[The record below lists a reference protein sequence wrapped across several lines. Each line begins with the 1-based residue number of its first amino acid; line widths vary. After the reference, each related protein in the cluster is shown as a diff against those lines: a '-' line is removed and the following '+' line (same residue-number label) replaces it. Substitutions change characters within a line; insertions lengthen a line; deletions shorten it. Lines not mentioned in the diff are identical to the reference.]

1 MTFGINSAD
10 VMRHLLREDVC
21 RTVQGVK
28 KLPFTQRLPFHLW
41 HQRSFYPLYPA
52 GQKASGQPEIAVDL
66 GRADQLNLGDHKP
79 DCMIMCSKLNH
90 FATVRCGGVVGGW
103 CFVCG
108 EVLIFVF
115 LMFFFVLVVVVVVQ
129 DCENVLCIN
138 PGRLTKGVSGG
149 TYARIVIQ
157 PYNAAKLENQEDSLQ
172 LTHDMTERAAVEV
185 RWWWCVCGMFVDSF
199 LTFLCLV
206 FFLCHRSFVFNDTF
220 GGNRWGEVASVLGV
234 HTWKW
239 RGRER
244 GEARREM

>member
-1 MTFGINSAD
+1 MVGMFELSDLFSLVCFFCTVVVISEMTFGINSAD

-199 LTFLCLV
+199 LTF
-206 FFLCHRSFVFNDTF
+206 
-220 GGNRWGEVASVLGV
+220 
-234 HTWKW
+234 
-239 RGRER
+239 
-244 GEARREM
+244 

>member
-1 MTFGINSAD
+1 MVRMFVWRCEGVWSFSKVGPDGLMVGMFELSDLFSPCVFVLYGCVYFPEMTFGINSAD

-185 RWWWCVCGMFVDSF
+185 RWWCSVFVVCLSTVS
-199 LTFLCLV
+199 
-206 FFLCHRSFVFNDTF
+206 
-220 GGNRWGEVASVLGV
+220 
-234 HTWKW
+234 
-239 RGRER
+239 
-244 GEARREM
+244 